1 MGEPEQEKIPVYMG
15 EPVTYT
21 IPELEVKALDFLKV
35 KYGKK
40 YRNMDQKE
48 MKETA
53 LLKAKA
59 AKRYAENL
67 IEQGTPD
74 FVAWPMAIRSQ
85 ILETE
90 SD

>member
-1 MGEPEQEKIPVYMG
+1 MTQREIPEYMG
-15 EPVTYT
+15 EPVTHT
-21 IPELEVKALDFLKV
+21 IADLEAQALKFQRENKPKEYRTMSQKDRKELA
-35 KYGKK
+35 
-40 YRNMDQKE
+40 N
-48 MKETA
+48 
-53 LLKAKA
+53 LKAKA

-67 IEQGTPD
+67 IESGTPD

>member
-1 MGEPEQEKIPVYMG
+1 MSEVKIPVYMG
-15 EPVTYT
+15 DPVTYSLT
-21 IPELEVKALDFLKV
+21 DLEVKALTFLKGR
-35 KYGKK
+35 KMSPKDK
-40 YRNMDQKE
+40 TDLAK
-48 MKETA
+48 
-53 LLKAKA
+53 LKAKA

>member
-1 MGEPEQEKIPVYMG
+1 MTRELPIYLG
-15 EPVTYT
+15 EPVTHT
-21 IPELEVKALDFLKV
+21 IADLEAQALKFLKDR
-35 KYGKK
+35 KMSPKDRSDLAK
-40 YRNMDQKE
+40 
-48 MKETA
+48 
-53 LLKAKA
+53 LKAKA
-59 AKRYAENL
+59 AKRYAENM

>member
-1 MGEPEQEKIPVYMG
+1 M
-15 EPVTYT
+15 
-21 IPELEVKALDFLKV
+21 
-35 KYGKK
+35 
-40 YRNMDQKE
+40 NQKE
-48 MKETA
+48 LNE
-53 LLKAKA
+53 LISLKAKA